1 MDIKKEHLKLRIDE
15 LKENPVNA
23 KLHRDDL
30 IEKSIKE
37 VGFIDDIVVDE
48 NNLILS
54 GHGRLH
60 ALRKQ
65 GYKDVDVIKVFGLSK
80 EQKDKY
86 ILLANKSVEAGG
98 WDFDVLKQNN
108 DWTLLQ
114 YAGFESEELEAIFGI
129 EIDEDDFDTAKAEEE
144 TTEVVSKP
152 GDIYQL
158 GPHRVMCGDSR
169 KESDYQLLMD
179 GKKARLVF
187 TDPPYNV
194 DYSSASD
201 NSYATG
207 KFKHE
212 KVFDD
217 NLKDDDCLQF
227 YTAVLK
233 HLYNVTTED
242 ACIYWW
248 YANMNYHLNR
258 QSFID
263 SGWRIHQSIIWVKNS
278 PTLSRRDFMGCYEP
292 CMYGWKQGNKH
303 YNHKIIRNI
312 RDIWNLD
319 FEDFGSLLDC
329 WYEQRDN
336 TNEYLHPT
344 QKPVRLSERAL
355 KLSSEKG
362 DIVMDV
368 FGGSGSTLIGC
379 EQVDRVCYTMELD
392 PFYVDIIV
400 RRWEEYTGKKG
411 VLINGNDKT
420 DKKQPVRDNTT
431 CRQQKTQ
438 RVPVL

>member
-1 MDIKKEHLKLRIDE
+1 MNIKKEHLKLGISI
-15 LKENPVNA
+15 LKENPVNP

-48 NNLILS
+48 DNMILS

-60 ALRKQ
+60 ALQKQ
-65 GYKDVDVIKVFGLSK
+65 GYTDVDVIKVSGLSK

-86 ILLANKSVEAGG
+86 VLLANKSVEAGG

-129 EIDEDDFDTAKAEEE
+129 ELDEDAFDTEKAAEE
-144 TTEVVSKP
+144 TREVITKP
-152 GDIYQL
+152 GDVYQL

-169 KESDYQLLMD
+169 KESDYRVLTD
-179 GKKARLVF
+179 GRKARLIF

-217 NLKDDDCLQF
+217 NLKDDDCLKF
-227 YTAVLK
+227 YSDVLK
-233 HLYNVTTED
+233 NLYKFTTDD

-258 QSFID
+258 QAFVD
-263 SGWRIHQSIIWVKNS
+263 AGWRIHQSIIWVKNS

-292 CMYGWKQGNKH
+292 CMYGWKEGKKH

-319 FEDFGSLLDC
+319 FDDFGSLLDC

-336 TNEYLHPT
+336 VNEYLHPT

-355 KLSSEKG
+355 KLSSEKN
-362 DIVMDV
+362 DIVLDV

-379 EQVDRVCYTMELD
+379 EQIDRVCYTMELD

-400 RRWEEYTGKKG
+400 RRWEEFTGKKG
-411 VLINGNDKT
+411 VLLNAQD
-420 DKKQPVRDNTT
+420 
-431 CRQQKTQ
+431 KTQ
-438 RVPVL
+438 RVRHNPADRNKETECVPVL